1 MGYSNNPYGES
12 KEGESEKT
20 SKYNSGWAQIERID
34 LIWRNVHKYRCAGI
48 YKKCNEEMDGVW
60 IELAG
65 DLAKDNE
72 AEKEIVRI
80 DGELDKLFSNFKDGS
95 ASINKDKIYKKL
107 MEKEI
112 FIRRLQNTL
121 GKGTALKD
129 VDEDDFE

>member
-1 MGYSNNPYGES
+1 MAYNNPYGES

-34 LIWRNVHKYRCAGI
+34 LIWRDAHKYRCSGI
-48 YKKCNEEMDGVW
+48 YKKWNEIIDGVW

-65 DLAKDNE
+65 DLTEDNE
-72 AEKEIVRI
+72 ATNKIKEF
-80 DGELDKLFSNFKDGS
+80 DKELNELFKTFKDGTV
-95 ASINKDKIYKKL
+95 SINKEKVYRKL